1 MAITKEDVK
10 QKVVLVIKKHLS
22 VEEKSIIS
30 AKSFEDLGADSL
42 DMVEII
48 MSLEE
53 KFNIE
58 ISDDDAEKF
67 TSIDNAVDLIAGKVN
82 S

>member
-10 QKVVLVIKKHLS
+10 QKVVSVIKKHLS
-22 VEEKSIIS
+22 VDEKAIIS

-53 KFNIE
+53 KFNVE

-67 TSIDNAVDLIAGKVN
+67 TSIDNAVDLITGKVN